1 MKVLVAYES
10 KHGST
15 KAIAER
21 IAKTL
26 STHDLTATAR
36 PIDEVVDP
44 GEYDA
49 YVIGSAVYYGGWM
62 KEAVAFVRDHEF
74 WLVDKPVWLFS
85 SGPIGTSRPADP
97 RDMAMLR
104 QTSKPRD
111 HHVFYGALDRDELS
125 IGERLVVGA
134 LKAPDGDFRDW
145 SEIERWAEGI
155 AEALCK
161 APVTA

>member
-1 MKVLVAYES
+1 
-10 KHGST
+10 
-15 KAIAER
+15 
-21 IAKTL
+21 
-26 STHDLTATAR
+26 
-36 PIDEVVDP
+36 
-44 GEYDA
+44 
-49 YVIGSAVYYGGWM
+49 
-62 KEAVAFVRDHEF
+62 
-74 WLVDKPVWLFS
+74 
-85 SGPIGTSRPADP
+85 
-97 RDMAMLR
+97 MLR

-125 IGERLVVGA
+125 IGERLVVDA